1 MADEVHTLRGIK
13 DVFYET
19 RVLRGRDFTLRRFA
33 EEVMGGSVDPV
44 MLGYIEKGQRFPSE
58 SLVRR
63 LAAVRKQDPRELLA
77 LLARDR
83 MVYAIGKELRRT
95 LHATRDVPHV
105 DDAELAVL
113 VSQAIAALPDDGS
126 WISLAKWRK
135 QAAQAPD
142 KRSRQAPASAD
153 RLDEVERLLRERG
166 LAEVRAGK
174 IRRCGRHYK
183 AEGPQERWALAIQ
196 FATLFAKGLLD
207 KLTETEDSRG
217 TYLRNHFLNIEA
229 ERLPEFQEQLE
240 RSLRALAEEFAA
252 DASKTTKF
260 LNILVNATPLSE
272 K

>member
-1 MADEVHTLRGIK
+1 MADEVNTLRSIK
-13 DVFYET
+13 DVFYQT
-19 RVLRGRDFTLRRFA
+19 RVLMGRDYTLRRFA
-33 EEVMGGSVDPV
+33 EKVLGGSVDPV

-58 SLVRR
+58 ALVRR
-63 LAAVRKQDPRELLA
+63 LAAARKQEARELLA

-95 LHATRDVPHV
+95 LHATHDVPTIE
-105 DDAELAVL
+105 DAELAVL

-126 WISLAKWRK
+126 WIALPKWRR

-142 KRSRQAPASAD
+142 KRSKQAPASAAN
-153 RLDEVERLLRERG
+153 LDEVELILRERG

-183 AEGPQERWALAIQ
+183 AEGPEERWALAIQ
-196 FATLFAKGLLD
+196 FSTLFAKGLLD
-207 KLTETEDSRG
+207 KLAGTEDSHG
-217 TYLRNHFLNIEA
+217 TYLRNHFLNIETD
-229 ERLPEFQEQLE
+229 RLPEFQERLE
-240 RSLRALAEEFAA
+240 KALRALAEEFAT

-260 LNILVNATPLSE
+260 LNILINATPLSD